1 MQFLLLYRFVK
12 ALTEVHFLHEVLS
25 RFIQHDRMIVGFT
38 PTYAINSYNNGC
50 CEFESPSG

>member
-38 PTYAINSYNNGC
+38 PTYAINSYNN
-50 CEFESPSG
+50 